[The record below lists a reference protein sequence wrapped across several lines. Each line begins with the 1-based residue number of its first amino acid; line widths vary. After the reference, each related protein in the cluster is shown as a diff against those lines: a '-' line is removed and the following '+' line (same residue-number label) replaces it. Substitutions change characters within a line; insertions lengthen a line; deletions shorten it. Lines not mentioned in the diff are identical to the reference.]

1 MRKRIRDVYKTNLCR
16 NLQRLAVSHRR
27 NRITVFDTPKRHF
40 LPPIKGSSFPA
51 DTWMSPNILVRVR
64 NPENRTGASLRPPTQ
79 DLENENDFHLHLD
92 SPEGAV
98 LPFVLRSEGKEEEG
112 ALLVTTRLQSCAVRV
127 KANNAWPF

>member
-1 MRKRIRDVYKTNLCR
+1 MSEKNHGFDSDA
-16 NLQRLAVSHRR
+16 AVTVANSFVIKPPVPNCCGSLSTITLVLK
-27 NRITVFDTPKRHF
+27 NRQSQQNKIEQELRYVHLPK
-40 LPPIKGSSFPA
+40 
-51 DTWMSPNILVRVR
+51 
-64 NPENRTGASLRPPTQ
+64 